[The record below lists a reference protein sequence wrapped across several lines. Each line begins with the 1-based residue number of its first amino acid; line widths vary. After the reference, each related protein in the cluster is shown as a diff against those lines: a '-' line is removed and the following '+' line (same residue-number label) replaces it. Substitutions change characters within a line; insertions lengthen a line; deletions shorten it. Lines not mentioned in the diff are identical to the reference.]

1 MQTASDI
8 VFRNDTLVRML
19 IECNADLIYSLYHLT
34 SVTTAIV
41 VEYLQ
46 NMSGDKI
53 LYKACCIHSPTLI
66 RLAIAKGAKIWNW
79 ALRGACE
86 GGHRELAE
94 WLIDDKGATNCTY
107 CRNTKHNFTNN
118 QI

>member
-1 MQTASDI
+1 MTTASDI

-19 IECNADLIYSLYHLT
+19 IECDVDLIYSLYHLT

-41 VEYLQ
+41 VEQLQ
-46 NMSGDKI
+46 KVSGDQI
-53 LYKACCIHSPTLI
+53 LYKACCIHSPTLF
-66 RLAIAKGAKIWNW
+66 RLAIGKGANNWNS
-79 ALRGACE
+79 ALCGACE

-107 CRNTKHNFTNN
+107 CDNTRHNFTNN